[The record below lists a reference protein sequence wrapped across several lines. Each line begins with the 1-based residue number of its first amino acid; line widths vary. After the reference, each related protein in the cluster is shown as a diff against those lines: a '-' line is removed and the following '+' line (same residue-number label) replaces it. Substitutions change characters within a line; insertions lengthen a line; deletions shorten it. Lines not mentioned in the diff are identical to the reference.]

1 LLVKLHFFD
10 ALADTE
16 DMAGTKNKQDLLHE
30 ISGGRLVGGALS
42 QLANYS
48 ELFSRMSE
56 GVFLLDRNSHRIMEC
71 NPAACELLGLSEDQ
85 VLGKELSE
93 VMKLT
98 PEEEPA
104 LTGALDQFKTQS
116 QYRFQHELEWQN
128 EKGSQFFFEVTAT
141 SLKILDYI
149 EVIQFIAK
157 DVTEVKRAHRELREM
172 NEVLRKLSTTDAM
185 TGLRNHRYFKEVL
198 AAVHA
203 ESQKFNQHY
212 GIVFIDVDHFK
223 KFNDHNGH
231 PAGDEVLRKVGAI
244 LRETSR
250 SQDLPCRY
258 GGEEFVVLCRGST
271 LEETY
276 THAELIRSTIAAT
289 VFPFGEFQPLGK
301 VTASIGVSAYPE
313 SSSVSFEEVLE
324 KSDQALYHSKEGGRN
339 QVTAYGNT
347 QSGSNGASSIK
358 KKSA

>member
-1 LLVKLHFFD
+1 MSAQPAKK
-10 ALADTE
+10 AD
-16 DMAGTKNKQDLLHE
+16 KQDLLHE

-56 GVFLLDRNSHRIMEC
+56 GVFLLDRNSHRVMEC

-85 VLGKELSE
+85 LLGKELTD
-93 VMKLT
+93 VMKLN
-98 PEEEPA
+98 PEETSA
-104 LTGALDQFKTQS
+104 LEAAFGQFTTQS

-128 EKGSQFFFEVTAT
+128 QKGSHFFFEVTAT

-157 DVTEVKRAHRELREM
+157 DVTEVKRAQKELREM
-172 NEVLRKLSTTDAM
+172 NEVLQKLSTTDAM
-185 TGLRNHRYFKEVL
+185 TGLRNFRYFKEAI
-198 AAVHA
+198 AAVHD
-203 ESQKFNQHY
+203 ESVKFNQHY
-212 GIVFIDVDHFK
+212 GVIFIDVDHFK
-223 KFNDHNGH
+223 KFNDRNGH
-231 PAGDEVLRKVGAI
+231 PAGDEVLKLVAKL
-244 LRETSR
+244 LRDTAR
-250 SQDLPCRY
+250 SQDLACRY

-276 THAELIRSTIAAT
+276 AQAELIREKIANTA
-289 VFPFGEFQPLGK
+289 FPFGEFQPLGK
-301 VTASIGVSAYPE
+301 VSASIGVAAYPE
-313 SSSVSFEEVLE
+313 SGETFEKVLE
-324 KSDQALYHSKEGGRN
+324 NSDQALYHSKEGGRN

-347 QSGSNGASSIK
+347 KSSPHGASSIT